1 MINVSASALGILE
14 DCPRCF
20 WFDRIEKRPR
30 PRGIFPS
37 LPGGFDKIIKTY
49 MDGFRKQLKL
59 PPELSD
65 QNSFEKGYILFEDQA
80 KMDRMRNWRTGLKVA
95 HSVDCALI
103 GALDD
108 LLYIPEQGLYMP
120 LDYKTKGSPTSA
132 EDALKYYQRQ
142 LDCYDLLLSKN
153 GYPTTHEGIL
163 LYYSPG
169 SMYEIG
175 NCHMHTQIITIS
187 TDPAR
192 AESLLED
199 ASDILSL
206 EKPPAPAIDCEYC
219 EFIHDRIAFSAVET
233 FQKQAEKATGE

>member
-37 LPGGFDKIIKTY
+37 LPGGFDKIIKTC
-49 MDGFRKQLKL
+49 MDGFRRELKL
-59 PPELSD
+59 PPELAEK
-65 QNSFEKGYILFEDQA
+65 QMLEKGYILFDDQA

-95 HSVDCALI
+95 HGVECALI

-108 LLYIPEQGLYMP
+108 LLYIPEKHVFAP

-142 LDCYDLLLSKN
+142 LDCYDLLLMKN
-153 GYPTTHEGIL
+153 GFPTNHEAFL
-163 LYYSPG
+163 LYFSPDA
-169 SMYEIG
+169 MYEIG
-175 NCHMHTQIITIS
+175 NCHMHTQIITIQ

-199 ASDILSL
+199 ASDILSMD
-206 EKPPAPAIDCEYC
+206 KPPAPAIDCEYC
-219 EFIHDRIAFSAVET
+219 EFVQDRITFSAVET